1 MSIKK
6 EMLSKRNWA
15 IYGITADTEKFGYKI
30 PEVMKE
36 NGYNVIGINKK
47 YKGQDIL
54 GIKVYG
60 SLEEVTEEVDCID
73 VIVNPNIS
81 MLVVDEAIKKGIKNI
96 WFQPHTFNEEV
107 IEKVKKADINY
118 VDDDCVYAILTGE

>member
-6 EMLSKRNWA
+6 EMLSKKNWA
-15 IYGITADTEKFGYKI
+15 IYGITADAEKFGYKI

-36 NGYNVIGINKK
+36 KGYNVIGINKK

-60 SLEEVTEEVDCID
+60 SLEEVTEEVECID

-81 MLVVDEAIKKGIKNI
+81 MLVVDEAIKKA
-96 WFQPHTFNEEV
+96 FEV
-107 IEKVKKADINY
+107 IRNDEKLKKMRIRLKPLRKPNAAEEIIAYLDIWRN
-118 VDDDCVYAILTGE
+118 

>member
-15 IYGITADTEKFGYKI
+15 IYGITTDTEKFGYKI

-73 VIVNPNIS
+73 
-81 MLVVDEAIKKGIKNI
+81 EAIKKGIKNI